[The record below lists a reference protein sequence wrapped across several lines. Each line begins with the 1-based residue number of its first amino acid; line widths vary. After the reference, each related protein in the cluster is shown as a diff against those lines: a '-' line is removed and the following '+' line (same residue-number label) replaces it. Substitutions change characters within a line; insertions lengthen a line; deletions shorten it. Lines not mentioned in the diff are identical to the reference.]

1 MEEVNIRIKSP
12 SSVSPDLHITCDINK
27 NVLNLKEK
35 IQEKYESRP
44 APGEQKLVYSG
55 KLLQDNQLLR
65 EFLRF
70 EDECSLFTIHL
81 VCKLAP
87 PSNTPSSLP
96 TPPSLQDG
104 LRNRSQ
110 PLDLTSELSSQPGLE
125 PVTPELVELDSI
137 RRTLDS
143 LAGTQDNLTQAEVNN
158 IQELYNQYIALYT
171 QYSTTPTTHPS
182 EPEVRREPLHPP
194 PPHPAEVPQQ
204 PGQPGEEVEP
214 GNNDVLDY
222 AYAIIRVVILL
233 CVIYAHSN
241 FFRLLFVVGGMG
253 LIYILQGRNR
263 VNQEV
268 NNNQENNVN
277 PELND
282 EQDEL
287 SPDDGGTEEN
297 PEETNIEPK
306 PHILMVAFTFVSN
319 LITSIIPDHTN
330 LI

>member
-27 NVLNLKEK
+27 NVLHLKEK

-87 PSNTPSSLP
+87 SSNTPSSLP
-96 TPPSLQDG
+96 TSSLQDG
-104 LRNRSQ
+104 VRNRSQ
-110 PLDLTSELSSQPGLE
+110 PLDLTSELSSQPVLE

-143 LAGTQDNLTQAEVNN
+143 LAGTQGNLTQTEVNT
-158 IQELYNQYIALYT
+158 IQELYNQYIALCT
-171 QYSTTPTTHPS
+171 QYNTTPTIHPS
-182 EPEVRREPLHPP
+182 EPEERRELLNP
-194 PPHPAEVPQQ
+194 PPHPPAEVPQL

-222 AYAIIRVVILL
+222 AYAIIRVIILL

-253 LIYILQGRNR
+253 LIFILQGRNR

-277 PELND
+277 PQLN
-282 EQDEL
+282 EGQDEL
-287 SPDDGGTEEN
+287 SPDEGGAEDN
-297 PEETNIEPK
+297 LEETNIEPK
-306 PHILMVAFTFVSN
+306 PHILMVAFTFVSS
-319 LITSIIPDHTN
+319 LITSVIPDHTN